1 VEVVNPL
8 TKEQASP
15 ELQSTFEN
23 LVELTLPIC
32 MANFTD
38 HFNDA
43 LELIPDLGV

>member
-8 TKEQASP
+8 TKDSP